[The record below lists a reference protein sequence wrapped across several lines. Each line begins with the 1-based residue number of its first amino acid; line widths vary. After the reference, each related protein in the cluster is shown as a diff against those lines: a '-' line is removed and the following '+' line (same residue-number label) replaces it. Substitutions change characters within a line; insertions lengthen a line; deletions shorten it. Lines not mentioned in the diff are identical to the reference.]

1 MVHYEPLSH
10 KLAAEKEC
18 TIEVCMEREA
28 RRKKTYHAPKEIY
41 SKALEGKAPIVSGM
55 GHPYEPPLNPEV
67 TIDTAQHTPSEP
79 QTGLLTSAIRFV
91 KRYITRMFCIGRKF
105 GGSTTIGR
113 LRKRQVEGT
122 D

>member
-1 MVHYEPLSH
+1 MVHYEPPSH
-10 KLAAEKEC
+10 ELAAEKEC
-18 TIEVCMEREA
+18 AIEVCMEREA

-41 SKALEGKAPIVSGM
+41 SKALEGKASTVPGM
-55 GHPYEPPLNPEV
+55 GQPYEPPLSPEV
-67 TIDTAQHTPSEP
+67 TIDMAQHTPE
-79 QTGLLTSAIRFV
+79 QAAERLLTSAIRFV
-91 KRYITRMFCIGRKF
+91 KRYITRQFCIDRKF